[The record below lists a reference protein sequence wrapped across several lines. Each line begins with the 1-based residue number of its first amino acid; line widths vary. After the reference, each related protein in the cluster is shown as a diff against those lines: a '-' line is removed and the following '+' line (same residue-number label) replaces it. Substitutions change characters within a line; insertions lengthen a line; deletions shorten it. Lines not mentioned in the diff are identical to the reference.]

1 MNESK
6 HQFADTKSL
15 LNSVE
20 RHVSCGLVLWDHS
33 SWSYTWLWSNLNH
46 CCYGNLDPAIAY
58 TGNVQLY
65 STIASIWH
73 AHMWLGRRLLEQKYW
88 VGCLQIACN
97 RISQRSS
104 LLVWAHVSH
113 CQKLMMN
120 RLHCHSQNGISR
132 LLSAVPSMC
141 LVHDWLR

>member
-6 HQFADTKSL
+6 HLFADTKSL

-58 TGNVQLY
+58 TGNVLY
-65 STIASIWH
+65 NCIHLTCSYVTWTQTIGAEILSWMSSNSLQPNLTKKQFISLGTCQSLSEIDDESIALPFPEWN
-73 AHMWLGRRLLEQKYW
+73 QPFI
-88 VGCLQIACN
+88 V
-97 RISQRSS
+97 RSP
-104 LLVWAHVSH
+104 LHV
-113 CQKLMMN
+113 
-120 RLHCHSQNGISR
+120 
-132 LLSAVPSMC
+132 LSA
-141 LVHDWLR
+141 WLTTVVL